1 MGKPRYLW
9 GDGLRG
15 KPLNRMGNRENV
27 WEMPQDI
34 GNGAGVLEAARPY
47 GEQKSHEK
55 QNMET
60 DGGLWTLRVFVN
72 FGRRRRPGMG
82 AARLYGK
89 PARMADLA

>member
-1 MGKPRYLW
+1 ME
-9 GDGLRG
+9 
-15 KPLNRMGNRENV
+15 NRKNV
-27 WEMPQDI
+27 WEMPQDM
-34 GNGAGVLEAARPY
+34 GNGAGVWEAARPY

-72 FGRRRRPGMG
+72 FDRRRRPGMG